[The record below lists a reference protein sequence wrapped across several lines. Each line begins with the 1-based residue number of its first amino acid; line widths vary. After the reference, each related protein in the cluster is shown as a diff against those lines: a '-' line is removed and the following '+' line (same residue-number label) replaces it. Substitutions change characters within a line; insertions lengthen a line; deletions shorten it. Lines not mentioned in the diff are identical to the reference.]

1 MNTRLED
8 FLALPDTKD
17 IEAEIQVNERIGTI
31 RVRPMTQ
38 DQYRAYQNKGR
49 VRDSKD
55 RSINFDF
62 AKFNLA
68 VVAGQTVDPDFANAD
83 MLARAGCNTAEDFI
97 KAKLL
102 PGEVAKIYKRI
113 AELSGFEPDREEE
126 GIEEAKNS

>member
-8 FLALPDTKD
+8 FLALPDAKD
-17 IEAEIQVNERIGTI
+17 IEAEVQVNDRIGTV

-49 VRDSKD
+49 VRDNKGRVVD
-55 RSINFDF
+55 FDF

-83 MLARAGCNTAEDFI
+83 MLTKAGYSTAEDFI

-102 PGEVAKIYKRI
+102 PGEIAKIYKRV